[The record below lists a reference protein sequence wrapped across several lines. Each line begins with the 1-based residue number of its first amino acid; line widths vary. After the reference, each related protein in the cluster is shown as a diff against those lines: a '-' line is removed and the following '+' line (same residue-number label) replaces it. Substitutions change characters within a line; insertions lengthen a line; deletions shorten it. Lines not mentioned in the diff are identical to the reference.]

1 MHLVALI
8 GIRNMLLKE
17 EQYYDE
23 RTCSLSD
30 YSVIVSN
37 LPAVTGTGKM
47 VRNLFKDE
55 FDKDLQV
62 KQLIYIFEDEK
73 IEGRYKTGLCYLRQ
87 DHCDNEYRTR

>member
-62 KQLIYIFEDEK
+62 K
-73 IEGRYKTGLCYLRQ
+73 
-87 DHCDNEYRTR
+87 